1 MPYKDPEKQREYQ
14 RQWMADRRA
23 EWFSGK
29 SCVDCG
35 STEAL
40 ELDHVDPTIKID
52 HKVWSWSLER
62 REAELA
68 KCEARCHEHHTAKT
82 YNQRSDRAS
91 HGSPSMYQN
100 HRCRCAECR
109 KWKRESDQ
117 KYKSR
122 RVNPTGL
129 GAAC

>member
-40 ELDHVDPTIKID
+40 ELDHVDPSIKID

-68 KCEARCHEHHTAKT
+68 KCEARCH
-82 YNQRSDRAS
+82 R
-91 HGSPSMYQN
+91 
-100 HRCRCAECR
+100 
-109 KWKRESDQ
+109 